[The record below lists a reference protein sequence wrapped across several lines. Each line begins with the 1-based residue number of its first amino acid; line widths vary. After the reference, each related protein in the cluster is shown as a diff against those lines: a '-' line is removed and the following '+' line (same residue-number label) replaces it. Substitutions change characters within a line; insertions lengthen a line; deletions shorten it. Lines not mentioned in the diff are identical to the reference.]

1 MQARHRVPTVF
12 TLYMVDVLCCAL
24 GCVIFLW
31 FLKIHEA
38 RNQEQVAEQREKES
52 AQVSSRLA
60 QTRTDLDAVTKQR
73 EAVRQRLAAAEKE
86 RDRVQKDYAA
96 ARTRTADLDRDIAA
110 LKERL
115 TTADLD
121 REKLAA
127 ALADVKTKRSAAE
140 ERLTKTTSER
150 AATMKDLA
158 ASRERVQGLEK
169 LLHDKEDAMRLA
181 SRTAD
186 DLAERLRDENARV
199 KLLQKQAD
207 LVPGLRAENEAYRDK
222 LAALDTRAQGL
233 EKELGSRKKQLAGA
247 GHDID
252 SLKEANRK
260 LSQQLAEAERGL
272 QGLRGEKQTLVQ
284 QVSRERAAR
293 ENRFAGIELTG
304 RRVIFLVDMSGSME
318 LVDERT
324 EAPAKW
330 RGVRESLAKI
340 MRSLP
345 DLEKFHVI
353 VFSDKVDY
361 VLGHSD
367 RWLDFDPKTSADE
380 VVKAL
385 EKIKPNGS
393 TDMYSAFQA
402 AFRFKQAGMDTI
414 YLFSDGLPNV
424 GPTLTEEQVRNLTEQ
439 QRGEILGR
447 QIRRTLATDWNAPV
461 NGRPRVR
468 INSVGFFFESPDV
481 GAFLWALSREND
493 GSFVGMSKP

>member
-1 MQARHRVPTVF
+1 MQSRHRVPTVF

-52 AQVSSRLA
+52 ALVSSRLA
-60 QTRTDLDAVTKQR
+60 QTRTDLDAVTRQR
-73 EAVRQRLAAAEKE
+73 QAVRQQLAAAEKE
-86 RDRVQKDYAA
+86 RDRVKQDYAA
-96 ARTRTADLDRDIAA
+96 ARARAADLDREVAALKGRLATADLDRD
-110 LKERL
+110 
-115 TTADLD
+115 
-121 REKLAA
+121 KLAA
-127 ALADVKTKRSAAE
+127 ALADVKTKRSAVE
-140 ERLTKTTSER
+140 ERLTKTTRER
-150 AATMKDLA
+150 ADLTKDLA
-158 ASRERVQGLEK
+158 TARERVQGLEK
-169 LLHDKEDAMRLA
+169 LLRDKEEAARLA
-181 SRTAD
+181 ARTAD
-186 DLAERLRDENARV
+186 ELAERLRDENARI
-199 KLLQKQAD
+199 KLLEKQAD

-222 LAALDTRAQGL
+222 LASLGTRAQGL
-233 EKELGSRKKQLAGA
+233 EKELGNRKKQLAGA
-247 GHDID
+247 GHDLET
-252 SLKEANRK
+252 LKEANRK
-260 LSQQLAEAERGL
+260 LSAQLAEAERGL
-272 QGLRGEKQTLVQ
+272 QGLRGDKQTLVQ
-284 QVSRERAAR
+284 QVSREKAAR

-361 VLGHSD
+361 LLGHND
-367 RWLDFDPKTSADE
+367 RWLDFNPKTSVDE
-380 VVKAL
+380 VVQAL

-393 TDMYSAFQA
+393 TDMYSGFQA
-402 AFRFKQAGMDTI
+402 AFRFRQAGMDTI

-424 GPTLTEEQVRNLTEQ
+424 GPALTEEQSRNLTEQ

-447 QIRRTLATDWNAPV
+447 QIRRVLADDWNAAT

-481 GAFLWALSREND
+481 GAFLWALSRENN